1 MGDSGKPM
9 RILVLGG
16 TTEASRL
23 SERLEKRTDV
33 WALLSLA
40 GRTHEP
46 AAQALNTRVGGFGG
60 IDGLAA
66 FLKDQRIDL
75 LVDATHP
82 FAARISANAVA
93 ASQMT
98 GVPLLR
104 YTREPWKPV
113 EGDHWIE
120 VPDLDAACAALGPAP
135 KCVFLT
141 VGRLGLSAFEAAPQH
156 HYVVRSIDP
165 PRELN
170 LPDYRLLLERGPFDE
185 ESQAR
190 LMQAERVEIMVTKN
204 AGGDATYGKVAA
216 ARRLG
221 LPVIMVAPPEPVSV
235 TTYHELD
242 DLMADIEARLA
253 HGAPPAA

>member
-1 MGDSGKPM
+1 
-9 RILVLGG
+9 
-16 TTEASRL
+16 
-23 SERLEKRTDV
+23 
-33 WALLSLA
+33 
-40 GRTHEP
+40 
-46 AAQALNTRVGGFGG
+46 
-60 IDGLAA
+60 
-66 FLKDQRIDL
+66 
-75 LVDATHP
+75 
-82 FAARISANAVA
+82 
-93 ASQMT
+93 
-98 GVPLLR
+98 VPLVR

-113 EGDHWIE
+113 PGDNWLE
-120 VPDLDAACAALGPAP
+120 VPDLDTACAALGPEP

-156 HYVVRSIDP
+156 HYIVRSIDP
-165 PRELN
+165 PHELN

-190 LMQAERVEIMVTKN
+190 LMQAERVDIMVTKN

-253 HGAPPAA
+253 HAAPPLA

>member
-1 MGDSGKPM
+1 MGA
-9 RILVLGG
+9 VCQ
-16 TTEASRL
+16 
-23 SERLEKRTDV
+23 
-33 WALLSLA
+33 WALTMSTA
-40 GRTHEP
+40 FGRGRP

-60 IDGLAA
+60 IEGLAA
-66 FLKDQRIDL
+66 FLRDQQIDL
-75 LVDATHP
+75 LIDATHP

-93 ASQMT
+93 ASEMT
-98 GVPLLR
+98 GVPLVR

-113 EGDHWIE
+113 PGDNWLE
-120 VPDLDAACAALGPAP
+120 VPDLDTACAALGPEP

-141 VGRLGLSAFEAAPQH
+141 VGRLGLGAFEAAPQH
-156 HYVVRSIDP
+156 HYIVRSIDP
-165 PRELN
+165 PHELN

-190 LMQAERVEIMVTKN
+190 LMQAERVDIMVTKN

-253 HGAPPAA
+253 HAAPPLA

>member
-1 MGDSGKPM
+1 M

-23 SERLEKRTDV
+23 SERLERRADI
-33 WALLSLA
+33 WAVLSLA

-46 AAQALNTRVGGFGG
+46 AAQALRTRVGGFGG
-60 IDGLAA
+60 VEGLAA
-66 FLKDQRIDL
+66 YLGDQRIDL

-82 FAARISANAVA
+82 FAARISENAVA
-93 ASQMT
+93 ASRIA
-98 GVPLLR
+98 GVPLVR
-104 YTREPWKPV
+104 YTRQPWRPV
-113 EGDHWIE
+113 DGDDWTE
-120 VPDLDAACAALGPAP
+120 VPDLDAACAALGAAP

-141 VGRLGLSAFEAAPQH
+141 VGRLGLAAFEAAPQH

-165 PRELN
+165 PHELN

-185 ESQAR
+185 DSQAR

-216 ARRLG
+216 ARKLG

-242 DLMADIEARLA
+242 DLMADIDARL
-253 HGAPPAA
+253 HHPGSPRP